1 MHLDSVS
8 RDVSMDI
15 GDLHV
20 IYYVLQTVKNCLVT
34 EILDSV
40 SRVSLDFWETPVHYC
55 VHHFV
60 TGEFVTKTLVT
71 VHRDVGQDG
80 MGVSVIEYAALDV

>member
-1 MHLDSVS
+1 M
-8 RDVSMDI
+8 
-15 GDLHV
+15 
-20 IYYVLQTVKNCLVT
+20 
-34 EILDSV
+34 